1 MLRKNCSLI
10 GKTLKPH
17 GYKGHIKIISKH
29 QLDFNISKINFF
41 FIELEKI
48 LVPFFI
54 ESIKE
59 INSESLLVKFE
70 KLDSKEQLNRILKK
84 DIYIPSE
91 WINKEKVENNE
102 GHITNYRVFDIEKGE
117 LGKVDY
123 VDTQTKQKLI
133 YVTAEKNNFC
143 FPMHEK
149 FLLGINTEKKIITVK
164 IPEEL
169 INLN

>member
-17 GYKGHIKIISKH
+17 GYKGHIKIIIKN

>member
-17 GYKGHIKIISKH
+17 GYKGHIKIISKN

-91 WINKEKVENNE
+91 WIKKEKVEINE
-102 GHITNYRVFDIEKGE
+102 GHITNHRVFDIEKGE

-169 INLN
+169 IKLN

>member
-1 MLRKNCSLI
+1 MLKKNCSLI

-17 GYKGHIKIISKH
+17 GYKGYIKIFSKN
-29 QLDFNISKINFF
+29 QLVLNISKINYFL
-41 FIELEKI
+41 IELEKI
-48 LVPFFI
+48 LVPFFV

-59 INSESLLVKFE
+59 IKSEIFLVKFE

-84 DIYIPSE
+84 DIYIPTK
-91 WINKEKVENNE
+91 WINTAKLENNE
-102 GHITNYRVFDIEKGE
+102 GDIIGYRVFDIEKGE

-133 YVTAEKNNFC
+133 YVTSEKNNFC

-149 FLLGINTEKKIITVK
+149 FLLEINTENKIITVK
-164 IPEEL
+164 IPKEL

>member
-1 MLRKNCSLI
+1 MDEFLAN
-10 GKTLKPH
+10 
-17 GYKGHIKIISKH
+17 
-29 QLDFNISKINFF
+29 
-41 FIELEKI
+41 
-48 LVPFFI
+48 
-54 ESIKE
+54 
-59 INSESLLVKFE
+59 
-70 KLDSKEQLNRILKK
+70 LKK
-84 DIYIPSE
+84 VV
-91 WINKEKVENNE
+91 KKVENNE